1 MIRSGP
7 KLLFEIVVYFD
18 KQHITYPHMNTNL
31 SSRGDNVCHSFA
43 VNCEGNY
50 QHSRM
55 KFLPRGHGTSWII
68 IQLVVPVGNVKQVLC
83 SYRPPEWARWAHL
96 ARSGLPTLIPRK

>member
-1 MIRSGP
+1 MIRSAL

-18 KQHITYPHMNTNL
+18 KIFY
-31 SSRGDNVCHSFA
+31 SFA

-55 KFLPRGHGTSWII
+55 RFLPRNPGTSWII
-68 IQLVVPVGNVKQVLC
+68 IQLVVPVSNIRQVLC

-96 ARSGLPTLIPRK
+96 ARSGLRK